1 MNGKSPIRRGLGR
14 GLDALLGADREAP
27 PEEARDVAPVG
38 RAQLALPV
46 ANIRPGR
53 LQPRRRFDAEE
64 VEALAKSIREKGVL
78 QPILVRPIAGESGM
92 YELVAGERRWRA
104 AQQAQ
109 LHEIPALVREL
120 TDRDTLEVALV
131 ENLQRQDLTAIEEA
145 RGYQRMIDDF
155 RRTQEDVAE
164 VVGKS
169 RPHVANT
176 LRLLTLPLPV
186 QEMLEDGIDVCNQR
200 NVTQSFPRQILFDFV
215 KFAQVETE
223 LGDDEAGTNSDL
235 ELELVQLHHLI
246 GFARFVRIY
255 HGTREE
261 IKGRGPSLSL
271 ANIVC
276 NTLAEGLDEPDH
288 QNRIEIEHRL
298 CPALVGGLLSIS
310 RQSKNIFNAQS
321 RERM

>member
-14 GLDALLGADREAP
+14 GLDALLGAERETA
-27 PEEARDVAPVG
+27 PEEAREAAPAG
-38 RAQLALPV
+38 RTPLALPV
-46 ANIRPGR
+46 SSIRPGR
-53 LQPRRRFDAEE
+53 FQPRRRFDAEE

-78 QPILVRPIAGESGM
+78 QPVLVRPVAGEPGM

-104 AQQAQ
+104 AQRAQ

-186 QEMLEDGIDVCNQR
+186 QEMLEDGRLTAGHARPLVGLEEAER
-200 NVTQSFPRQILFDFV
+200 VAGRVVAGGLSVR
-215 KFAQVETE
+215 ETE
-223 LGDDEAGTNSDL
+223 RLAQRVRDGGWAALEPKRGSGERGGGRSPDIV
-235 ELELVQLHHLI
+235 ELEHDVSERLGLVVQIKAKGESGEVTIRYKSLEQLDDL
-246 GFARFVRIY
+246 
-255 HGTREE
+255 
-261 IKGRGPSLSL
+261 L
-271 ANIVC
+271 AK
-276 NTLAEGLDEPDH
+276 L
-288 QNRIEIEHRL
+288 RR
-298 CPALVGGLLSIS
+298 
-310 RQSKNIFNAQS
+310 
-321 RERM
+321 

>member
-14 GLDALLGADREAP
+14 GLDALLGAEREAP

-186 QEMLEDGIDVCNQR
+186 QEMLEDGRLTAGHARPLVGLEEAER
-200 NVTQSFPRQILFDFV
+200 VAGRVVAGGLSVR
-215 KFAQVETE
+215 ETE
-223 LGDDEAGTNSDL
+223 RLAQRVREGGWASLEGKRSSGERGAGRSPDIV
-235 ELELVQLHHLI
+235 ELEHDVSERLGLIVQ
-246 GFARFVRIY
+246 
-255 HGTREE
+255 
-261 IKGRGPSLSL
+261 IKAKGESGEVTIRYKSLEQLDDLL
-271 ANIVC
+271 AK
-276 NTLAEGLDEPDH
+276 L
-288 QNRIEIEHRL
+288 RR
-298 CPALVGGLLSIS
+298 
-310 RQSKNIFNAQS
+310 
-321 RERM
+321 